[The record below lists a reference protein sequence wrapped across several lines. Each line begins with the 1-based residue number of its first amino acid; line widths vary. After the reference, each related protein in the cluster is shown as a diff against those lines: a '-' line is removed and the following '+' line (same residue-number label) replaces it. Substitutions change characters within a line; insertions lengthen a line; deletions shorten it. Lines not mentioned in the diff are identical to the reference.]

1 MVQEDLKEDVRNLYH
16 VNLQRDDAVTMA
28 NSVELRVPYLD
39 YELVNLALKVPMIY
53 KLGYGEDNLRK
64 CILREIAKDIGVPS
78 EIVRRPKKAAQYGS
92 GIHKILVK
100 KVLRDE
106 NYKNKLKAKFK
117 NI

>member
-1 MVQEDLKEDVRNLYH
+1 LN
-16 VNLQRDDAVTMA
+16 
-28 NSVELRVPYLD
+28 VPI
-39 YELVNLALKVPMIY
+39 KY
-53 KLGYGEDNLRK
+53 KLDDDDNLRK

-106 NYKNKLKAKFK
+106 NYKNKLEAKYK